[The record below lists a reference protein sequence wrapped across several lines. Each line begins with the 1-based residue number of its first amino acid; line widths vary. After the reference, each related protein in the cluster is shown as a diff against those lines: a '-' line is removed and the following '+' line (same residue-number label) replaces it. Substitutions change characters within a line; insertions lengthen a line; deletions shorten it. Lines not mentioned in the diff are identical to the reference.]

1 MKTLW
6 LNHAVGLS
14 PGTENGCKS
23 VLWKNEEAHTPSL
36 TRMILL
42 DESSASFS
50 KREYMN
56 AFVLGSNLS

>member
-36 TRMILL
+36 IRIILL
-42 DESSASFS
+42 CENLASFS
-50 KREYMN
+50 KMEYMN
-56 AFVLGSNLS
+56 QFVLGSNLS